1 MARSARLFLALAL
14 LGASI
19 APASAHSQ
27 DAAAPPESVHA
38 VYADLVD
45 LFYRPPRPADL
56 LKAGW
61 NGLAMEAQRRAAPA
75 PAPLPDLPDDSA
87 AAWDLFARAYA
98 EYLATLDDPLARESV
113 GLAVESA
120 MADSLHEQHTH
131 VLPAPQFQRF
141 LEQVGGGQ
149 QEIGLGIRVSQ
160 SGPPGLIVAIAPG
173 SPAQRAGLK
182 PGDVI
187 LAVNGATLTRSNQAS
202 VIGALAGPEGTEVEL
217 VVDRGE
223 APLTLTVTRGPYYFP
238 PLESRVVADGVGYL
252 RLSDFVVAGT
262 RLPSG
267 MDVLADLDR
276 QLDDLD
282 AQGVRGLVL
291 DLRDNGGGSLQTVDE
306 LLGRFLP
313 ETARTLYDYDGRG
326 HESYELA
333 SGLQRPRQVPMAV
346 LLNGGSAS
354 ASEVTAA
361 ALREANRAVLVGS
374 RTAGAVASSELLPL
388 PGGGALQ
395 VAVAGASTPVQHADM
410 DVVGVDVDV
419 TAPAARGLDELRS
432 GADPQIDAAVAALAN
447 APPPPP
453 VQTTLGPVSSSQ
465 LDGLLEAALPAE
477 LSMPTND
484 RLTRATRWQRMD
496 FVHPNQVI
504 DQNGG
509 APDPL
514 ALQQTIRARGYQGS
528 VVATYGSGPG
538 DLPAVSVEVDLYAAP
553 EGAHAAASSNDAPAL
568 LVPTDANQLLGEET
582 VAYRGSWIAQ
592 GTSVL
597 TWRRGRAVLT
607 VTYSDSPGLERP
619 ATLAAVAQ
627 LVDAQ
632 AQQLALP

>member
-1 MARSARLFLALAL
+1 MT
-14 LGASI
+14 G
-19 APASAHSQ
+19 
-27 DAAAPPESVHA
+27 
-38 VYADLVD
+38 
-45 LFYRPPRPADL
+45 
-56 LKAGW
+56 
-61 NGLAMEAQRRAAPA
+61 
-75 PAPLPDLPDDSA
+75 
-87 AAWDLFARAYA
+87 
-98 EYLATLDDPLARESV
+98 
-113 GLAVESA
+113 
-120 MADSLHEQHTH
+120 
-131 VLPAPQFQRF
+131 
-141 LEQVGGGQ
+141 
-149 QEIGLGIRVSQ
+149 
-160 SGPPGLIVAIAPG
+160 
-173 SPAQRAGLK
+173 
-182 PGDVI
+182 
-187 LAVNGATLTRSNQAS
+187 
-202 VIGALAGPEGTEVEL
+202 
-217 VVDRGE
+217 
-223 APLTLTVTRGPYYFP
+223 
-238 PLESRVVADGVGYL
+238 
-252 RLSDFVVAGT
+252 
-262 RLPSG
+262 
-267 MDVLADLDR
+267 LDR
-276 QLDDLD
+276 
-282 AQGVRGLVL
+282 
-291 DLRDNGGGSLQTVDE
+291 TFE
-306 LLGRFLP
+306 LHA
-313 ETARTLYDYDGRG
+313 TAER
-326 HESYELA
+326 
-333 SGLQRPRQVPMAV
+333 
-346 LLNGGSAS
+346 
-354 ASEVTAA
+354 
-361 ALREANRAVLVGS
+361 
-374 RTAGAVASSELLPL
+374 
-388 PGGGALQ
+388 
-395 VAVAGASTPVQHADM
+395 
-410 DVVGVDVDV
+410 
-419 TAPAARGLDELRS
+419 
-432 GADPQIDAAVAALAN
+432 AVAALAN

-453 VQTTLGPVSSSQ
+453 VQTTLGPVSSAQ